1 MTSRQTLPTS
11 YDSFFAQAFAKGSHG
26 LREPSYVFATAGA
39 VDGLDEC
46 KCGRPVI
53 NLTAFVE
60 AIGEH
65 YVLTDDQKERL
76 EEELSRC
83 GVEVSDEGTCR
94 EHAPSPPLL

>member
-1 MTSRQTLPTS
+1 MTAREALPTS
-11 YDSFFAQAFAKGSHG
+11 YDSFFARAFARGSQG
-26 LREPSYVFATAGA
+26 MREPDYLFESAGA

-46 KCGRPVI
+46 QCGTPVI

-60 AIGEH
+60 GIGEH

-76 EEELSRC
+76 EEELSGC

-94 EHAPSPPLL
+94 EHAP